1 VLYDLSRIHLPMAR
15 YQPDHVAI
23 VQGDVRV
30 TYGELERRV
39 EAVARHLLGGGLA
52 PGSHVGLL
60 TGNDYRYVEGLL
72 GIMRAG
78 MVPVPLSDRFPDER
92 TRFILEHSDSAA
104 LLVAPTCGATGLRMA
119 AALPAI
125 RLYALGPAEGVAEL
139 RGAPVFDGELPA
151 IQPDDLSMLAYT
163 SGSTGTPK
171 GVLLTHRGQVWNFR
185 TVAKVLMLD
194 EDDCAIVAAPLYH
207 KNAGMTLKATL
218 MTGGRLVILD
228 RFEARNYLDAIRAHD
243 GTFISGVPAMFS
255 MILRETFDDGHT
267 YDTVR
272 LIQCG
277 SAVVSDQL
285 IRSLQQ
291 KFPRAFVGDGYGLT
305 EGGPDV
311 LFSPPWGIRK
321 LGSTG
326 IPLPG
331 IEVKIVRPDG
341 SETDVDEV
349 GELLT
354 RNPGVMV
361 GYYKDPE
368 KTRERLEPD
377 GFLHTGDLA
386 RRDSEGFV
394 YLAGRADDMIK
405 VGGEKVYPK
414 EVEEV
419 LLTHPTIHE
428 CVVVPI
434 PHELK
439 GEAPVA
445 FVVLK
450 AEATEAEIK
459 AYALE
464 HLPAFA
470 HPRRVFVRDALPTNA
485 AGKVDRMRLKQ
496 EALSAVEGG

>member
-1 VLYDLSRIHLPMAR
+1 MLYDLSRIHLPMAR
-15 YQPDHVAI
+15 YQPEHVAI
-23 VQGDVRV
+23 VQGGECV
-30 TYGELERRV
+30 TYGALEARV
-39 EAVARHLLGGGLA
+39 EGVARRLLGAGLE
-52 PGSHVGLL
+52 PGAHVGLL
-60 TGNDYRYVEGLL
+60 SGNDHRYVEALL
-72 GIMRAG
+72 GTMRAG

-92 TRFILEHSDSAA
+92 LLYILQHSDSLA
-104 LLVAPTCGATGLRMA
+104 LLVAPGCAETGLRMA
-119 AALPAI
+119 QTLLSLAV
-125 RLYALGPAEGVAEL
+125 YALGPAEPVPVLADVA
-139 RGAPVFDGELPA
+139 PYPGELPTIA
-151 IQPDDLSMLAYT
+151 PDDLSMLAYT

-185 TVAKVLMLD
+185 TVAKALMLD

-218 MTGGRLVILD
+218 MAGGRLVILEHFD
-228 RFEARNYLDAIRAHD
+228 ARTYLEAIREHG

-255 MILRETFDDGHT
+255 MILRETFDAGHA

-277 SAVVSDQL
+277 SAVVSEQL
-285 IRSLQQ
+285 IAALQA
-291 KFPRAFVGDGYGLT
+291 KFPHAFVGDGYGLT

-311 LFSPPWGIRK
+311 LFSPTWGIRR

-331 IEVKIVRPDG
+331 VEVRIVRPDG
-341 SETDVDEV
+341 SETDAGEV

-354 RNPGVMV
+354 RNPGVTI

-368 KTRERLEPD
+368 RTRERLRPD

-394 YLAGRADDMIK
+394 YLAGRADDMIN

-419 LLTHPTIHE
+419 LLRHPAVHE
-428 CVVVPI
+428 CAVVPV
-434 PHELK
+434 PYGEK

-450 AEATEAEIK
+450 ARATEAEIR
-459 AYALE
+459 AYGLA
-464 HLPAFA
+464 HLPAYA
-470 HPRRVFVRDALPTNA
+470 HPRRVFLWAALPTNA
-485 AGKVDRMRLKQ
+485 AGKVDRTRLRQ
-496 EALSAVEGG
+496 EARAAVEG